1 MRPLTVGTPV
11 NRGIKAPI
19 SDRPATPPL
28 PSTPALPAS
37 TQRDERQEIASG
49 TSAAIGAVPGASEAE
64 KAAAARA
71 LVLDGTVQAL
81 KEVAAKVELL
91 ATQQVDLR
99 KTKAQLSSRL
109 KQATQTLERLD
120 PKTFDP
126 ATQAT
131 IAEVADQLAARGAR
145 FDLKGLAAKL
155 RALLPG
161 GAQAQAATKPAVA
174 GAAETAELS
183 NAEKAKILRAH
194 LDRAVSAYRAGN
206 YRAVNQLLTDQATA
220 ARLGMHLNIQHMFLS
235 NDPATFS
242 KEELDSLVTTARA
255 MSMSWDGGK
264 VDLVSAGFFRFSEG
278 TPSSK
283 ELHELPVLAKQLY
296 PIMLEEW
303 MHQLQRFS
311 GKPVSR
317 LTEEYM
323 KATGARW
330 EALHEM
336 DIQAAFRE
344 WRFPVDEIGTVH
356 AYPERGAFERWYQGQ
371 GRAGR

>member
-1 MRPLTVGTPV
+1 MRPLTVGARV
-11 NRGIKAPI
+11 NRGAQTSI
-19 SDRPATPPL
+19 SDLEATPKAVRVEAPVV
-28 PSTPALPAS
+28 T
-37 TQRDERQEIASG
+37 TQRDERHDLPSG
-49 TSAAIGAVPGASEAE
+49 TKAVIGALPQASDSEQT
-64 KAAAARA
+64 AAARA
-71 LVLDGTVQAL
+71 LVLGSTVQAL
-81 KEVAAKVELL
+81 KDLRAKVELL
-91 ATQQVDLR
+91 QSEQVDLR

-126 ATQAT
+126 ATQAAIIET
-131 IAEVADQLAARGAR
+131 ADALEARGGR
-145 FDLKGLAAKL
+145 FDLKALASKL
-155 RALLPG
+155 RALIPG
-161 GAQAQAATKPAVA
+161 GAKTASATVEA
-174 GAAETAELS
+174 TAELS

-206 YRAVNQLLTDQATA
+206 YRAVHQLLTDQATA
-220 ARLGMHLNIQHMFLS
+220 TRLGMHLNIQHMFLS
-235 NDPATFS
+235 NDPSTFS
-242 KEELDSLVTTARA
+242 KEELESLVTTARA

-264 VDLVSAGFFRFSEG
+264 VDMVSAGHFRFTEG
-278 TPSSK
+278 APSSK

-311 GKPVSR
+311 GRPVSK
-317 LTEEYM
+317 LTEDYM
-323 KATGARW
+323 KSTGAKW

-356 AYPERGAFERWYQGQ
+356 AYPERGAFERWYQTQ
-371 GRAGR
+371 PKAGR

>member
-1 MRPLTVGTPV
+1 MRPLTVGAHV
-11 NRGIKAPI
+11 NRGTQTSISDQQATPKAAPI
-19 SDRPATPPL
+19 EAPRVT
-28 PSTPALPAS
+28 
-37 TQRDERQEIASG
+37 TQRDERQERPSG
-49 TSAAIGAVPGASEAE
+49 TQAAIGAVPEAGEAE
-64 KAAAARA
+64 KTAAARA

-91 ATQQVDLR
+91 ATEQVDLR

-126 ATQAT
+126 ATQAA
-131 IAEVADQLAARGAR
+131 IVEVADALAARGAR
-145 FDLKGLAAKL
+145 FDLKALTAKL
-155 RALLPG
+155 RALIPG
-161 GAQAQAATKPAVA
+161 AAQPATKPEVASA
-174 GAAETAELS
+174 GATAELS
-183 NAEKAKILRAH
+183 NAEKTKALRAH

-206 YRAVNQLLTDQATA
+206 YRAVGQLLTDQATA
-220 ARLGMHLNIQHMFLS
+220 GRLGMHLNIQHMFLS
-235 NDPATFS
+235 ADPSTFS
-242 KEELDSLVTTARA
+242 KEELDGLVTTARA
-255 MSMSWDGGK
+255 MSMSWDSGK

-278 TPSSK
+278 APSSK

-311 GKPVSR
+311 GKPVSK

-323 KATGARW
+323 KSTGAKW

-356 AYPERGAFERWYQGQ
+356 AYPERGAFERWYQAQ
-371 GRAGR
+371 SKAGR